1 MDKEVQEASSQR
13 KVSPISTYFLS
24 SLILNFQ
31 RIFYTKIRL
40 SDWINEGSELI
51 EAHLEVK
58 VVQSEYFFID
68 SEEETSDAE
77 VEEEIFMEEADE
89 PQDDD
94 ASDDDDDGE
103 ENEAEKPTEA
113 ESGASSS
120 SKGPKEKKVKVPKS
134 NRNYIADPK
143 ETFILVDLSDH
154 PQKLEPPVFS
164 SNGSGRNS
172 ILMFKD
178 KNP

>member
-1 MDKEVQEASSQR
+1 MKNSSDEEEISDAWANFTSPSEHDCDRQSIPTVRLLSQVDKEDQEASSQQ

-24 SLILNFQ
+24 SLTLNFQ
-31 RIFYTKIRL
+31 RIFCKRKRI

-77 VEEEIFMEEADE
+77 VEEEIFVEEADE

-120 SKGPKEKKVKVPKS
+120 SKGLRKRK
-134 NRNYIADPK
+134 
-143 ETFILVDLSDH
+143 
-154 PQKLEPPVFS
+154 
-164 SNGSGRNS
+164 
-172 ILMFKD
+172 
-178 KNP
+178 